1 MYLFRE
7 CVIYLLRSLIYS
19 CNYTLL
25 FVRYCSIRVFYYNW
39 FRIFVGIRIIVFYVH
54 LIRSLELQVSG
65 TDNLH
70 YDFFRWNFRLIF
82 LLLQYIGR
90 LHTISTFIRQSFLFI
105 VQIISYKL
113 IAWNDAITKRRE
125 KNPIWPP

>member
-1 MYLFRE
+1 M
-7 CVIYLLRSLIYS
+7 
-19 CNYTLL
+19 
-25 FVRYCSIRVFYYNW
+25 
-39 FRIFVGIRIIVFYVH
+39 FYVH